1 MKLHNNTL
9 DNVDVWVGGI
19 LETDKGPGELFTK
32 IIKDQFTRIRDG
44 DRFWYKNTNNRYV
57 INTVSYF
64 QFKIIATY
72 INIESLK
79 CQALI

>member
-19 LETDKGPGELFTK
+19 LETDKGPGELFTE

-44 DRFWYKNTNNRYV
+44 DRFWYKNMNNRYV
-57 INTVSYF
+57 VNTVSYF
-64 QFKIIATY
+64 QFKKIVTY
-72 INIESLK
+72 NI
-79 CQALI
+79 

>member
-19 LETDKGPGELFTK
+19 LETNKGPGELFTQ

-44 DRFWYKNTNNRYV
+44 DRFWYKNMNNRYV
-57 INTVSYF
+57 VNTVSYS
-64 QFKIIATY
+64 QFKITVTY
-72 INIESLK
+72 NT
-79 CQALI
+79 